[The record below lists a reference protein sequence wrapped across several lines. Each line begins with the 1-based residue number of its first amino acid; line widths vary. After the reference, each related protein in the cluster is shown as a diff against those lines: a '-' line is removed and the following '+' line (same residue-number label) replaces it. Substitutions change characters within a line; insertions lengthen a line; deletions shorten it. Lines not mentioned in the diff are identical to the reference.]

1 MLNKL
6 ADSDIMVA
14 DMLFATLDPT
24 TRRIELP
31 DGQPMLLT
39 DTVGFV
45 RNLPHRLV
53 ESFKS
58 TLEESLLADFLI
70 HVLDANEPQAETF
83 FETTLGVL
91 EELGAGEKPMLT
103 VLNKIDRV
111 EDPAT
116 LAALRERHPE
126 SLEVSALTGAGL
138 EALIQRFTQIL
149 ADRVRRLRYRIPQSR
164 GELLAQIHAEAKVI
178 STEYEGN
185 DVVVEALLGGA
196 LEGKLGGFLDEDG
209 EEEE

>member
-1 MLNKL
+1 M

>member
-1 MLNKL
+1 
-6 ADSDIMVA
+6 
-14 DMLFATLDPT
+14 
-24 TRRIELP
+24 
-31 DGQPMLLT
+31 
-39 DTVGFV
+39 
-45 RNLPHRLV
+45 
-53 ESFKS
+53 
-58 TLEESLLADFLI
+58 
-70 HVLDANEPQAETF
+70 
-83 FETTLGVL
+83 
-91 EELGAGEKPMLT
+91 
-103 VLNKIDRV
+103 
-111 EDPAT
+111 
-116 LAALRERHPE
+116 RERHPE